1 MLRAFSTLNSLF
13 SNVFRWLLISILVI
27 NLVSSMDAFASQNRS
42 QQDICSLIEQAKAAW
57 TARDADT
64 LAQLFSQDGELIVP
78 GQRWQGQAK
87 IREEIAK
94 FAQQYTDVSITIQQ
108 ILIDG
113 NRAAVEWHYEDTE
126 KSTGQR
132 SHVDDAIVL
141 EVKDGRI
148 SSWREYFDTDTPLR
162 QKPPNQ
168 LNDKQC

>member
-1 MLRAFSTLNSLF
+1 MFA
-13 SNVFRWLLISILVI
+13 
-27 NLVSSMDAFASQNRS
+27 MEAFASQNRS

-57 TARDADT
+57 VGRDADAI
-64 LAQLFSQDGELIVP
+64 AQLFSQDGELIVP

-94 FAQQYTDVSITIQQ
+94 LAQQYTDVSIAIQQ

-132 SHVDDAIVL
+132 SRVDDAIIL
-141 EVKDGRI
+141 EVRNGRI
-148 SSWREYFDTDTPLR
+148 SYWREYFDTKTP
-162 QKPPNQ
+162 
-168 LNDKQC
+168 